1 MEFPP
6 SCRTQLFCK
15 LQTHFYSLAFHR
27 LCLSWKH
34 QGASP
39 ESVWQHPPPPYNFLP
54 SEGWSREAR
63 RLCFYVAW
71 RNQQSHAGNLPG
83 VQRWEF
89 EHLGEAAVECDQEHF
104 VKYWNEVQLCGTF
117 TSVFPFFFWGF
128 QRPFQENVWLSA
140 PLHLFWYLSSWA
152 TLQIACCVRANTAP
166 FLIHF
171 FYCQWNHQKRKAHNN
186 GANNQKNAECQIWC
200 S

>member
-39 ESVWQHPPPPYNFLP
+39 ESVWQHPPPHIIFCRQRGGAGRRGGCVFMLLDETNSLMPGIYQVCRGESLNISVRRRWNVTRSILWSTGMKYNSVVLLLQYFHFFL
-54 SEGWSREAR
+54 
-63 RLCFYVAW
+63 RL
-71 RNQQSHAGNLPG
+71 S
-83 VQRWEF
+83 
-89 EHLGEAAVECDQEHF
+89 
-104 VKYWNEVQLCGTF
+104 
-117 TSVFPFFFWGF
+117 TSVPGKCLTFCSTAFILKPF
-128 QRPFQENVWLSA
+128 V
-140 PLHLFWYLSSWA
+140 

>member
-117 TSVFPFFFWGF
+117 TSVFPFFSEAFNVRSRKMF
-128 QRPFQENVWLSA
+128 DFLLHCIYFDTFRHFADRMLHQSQYSTVFNTFLLLPMKPSKKKSSQQR
-140 PLHLFWYLSSWA
+140 
-152 TLQIACCVRANTAP
+152 
-166 FLIHF
+166 
-171 FYCQWNHQKRKAHNN
+171 CQ
-186 GANNQKNAECQIWC
+186 
-200 S
+200 